1 MVDVLK
7 SAFGVDLENL
17 KLEDGLD
24 DANLKLKLTLTYNRK
39 TSKSGQKVIDTVA
52 SSMRH
57 NDDYVITL
65 EDGTKVTADNLKMSG
80 KISVETINNKV
91 YNDGLKVQL
100 YNWMTT
106 NIILVTN
113 MAKRY
118 LPFYNNARFI
128 ALVLV
133 GLFAIFSIIFKYLEL
148 NITINLVQFS
158 FVLLLPLSQIY
169 LAYKG
174 MLDALKLDG
183 LNQSE
188 RDRLTSTVDIRSKS
202 SLYVAMLFIIL
213 VFSMYI
219 LNLLGLLSAKHLLA
233 LILSV
238 GLTSIFSFFL
248 AWSDLRE
255 ISLLEKTLKD
265 RKESREAKAKV
276 LEQ

>member
-1 MVDVLK
+1 
-7 SAFGVDLENL
+7 
-17 KLEDGLD
+17 
-24 DANLKLKLTLTYNRK
+24 
-39 TSKSGQKVIDTVA
+39 
-52 SSMRH
+52 
-57 NDDYVITL
+57 
-65 EDGTKVTADNLKMSG
+65 
-80 KISVETINNKV
+80 
-91 YNDGLKVQL
+91 
-100 YNWMTT
+100 
-106 NIILVTN
+106 

-265 RKESREAKAKV
+265 RKESRE
-276 LEQ
+276 

>member
-1 MVDVLK
+1 
-7 SAFGVDLENL
+7 N
-17 KLEDGLD
+17 
-24 DANLKLKLTLTYNRK
+24 
-39 TSKSGQKVIDTVA
+39 
-52 SSMRH
+52 
-57 NDDYVITL
+57 
-65 EDGTKVTADNLKMSG
+65 
-80 KISVETINNKV
+80 
-91 YNDGLKVQL
+91 
-100 YNWMTT
+100 
-106 NIILVTN
+106 
-113 MAKRY
+113 AK
-118 LPFYNNARFI
+118 FI

-133 GLFAIFSIIFKYLEL
+133 ALFVIFSVTFKFLAL
-148 NITINLVQFS
+148 DVNINLVQFS

-276 LEQ
+276 LSNK

>member
-1 MVDVLK
+1 
-7 SAFGVDLENL
+7 
-17 KLEDGLD
+17 
-24 DANLKLKLTLTYNRK
+24 
-39 TSKSGQKVIDTVA
+39 
-52 SSMRH
+52 
-57 NDDYVITL
+57 
-65 EDGTKVTADNLKMSG
+65 
-80 KISVETINNKV
+80 
-91 YNDGLKVQL
+91 
-100 YNWMTT
+100 
-106 NIILVTN
+106 
-113 MAKRY
+113 
-118 LPFYNNARFI
+118 
-128 ALVLV
+128 
-133 GLFAIFSIIFKYLEL
+133 
-148 NITINLVQFS
+148 FS

-276 LEQ
+276 LSNK

>member
-1 MVDVLK
+1 
-7 SAFGVDLENL
+7 
-17 KLEDGLD
+17 
-24 DANLKLKLTLTYNRK
+24 
-39 TSKSGQKVIDTVA
+39 
-52 SSMRH
+52 
-57 NDDYVITL
+57 
-65 EDGTKVTADNLKMSG
+65 
-80 KISVETINNKV
+80 
-91 YNDGLKVQL
+91 
-100 YNWMTT
+100 
-106 NIILVTN
+106 

-219 LNLLGLLSAKHLLA
+219 LNLLG
-233 LILSV
+233 
-238 GLTSIFSFFL
+238 
-248 AWSDLRE
+248 
-255 ISLLEKTLKD
+255 
-265 RKESREAKAKV
+265 
-276 LEQ
+276 

>member
-1 MVDVLK
+1 
-7 SAFGVDLENL
+7 
-17 KLEDGLD
+17 
-24 DANLKLKLTLTYNRK
+24 
-39 TSKSGQKVIDTVA
+39 
-52 SSMRH
+52 
-57 NDDYVITL
+57 
-65 EDGTKVTADNLKMSG
+65 
-80 KISVETINNKV
+80 
-91 YNDGLKVQL
+91 
-100 YNWMTT
+100 
-106 NIILVTN
+106 

-202 SLYVAMLFIIL
+202 SLYVAIFIIL

-276 LEQ
+276 LSNK

>member
-1 MVDVLK
+1 DV
-7 SAFGVDLENL
+7 N
-17 KLEDGLD
+17 
-24 DANLKLKLTLTYNRK
+24 
-39 TSKSGQKVIDTVA
+39 
-52 SSMRH
+52 
-57 NDDYVITL
+57 
-65 EDGTKVTADNLKMSG
+65 
-80 KISVETINNKV
+80 
-91 YNDGLKVQL
+91 
-100 YNWMTT
+100 
-106 NIILVTN
+106 
-113 MAKRY
+113 
-118 LPFYNNARFI
+118 
-128 ALVLV
+128 
-133 GLFAIFSIIFKYLEL
+133 
-148 NITINLVQFS
+148 INLVQFS

-276 LEQ
+276 LSNK

>member
-1 MVDVLK
+1 
-7 SAFGVDLENL
+7 
-17 KLEDGLD
+17 
-24 DANLKLKLTLTYNRK
+24 
-39 TSKSGQKVIDTVA
+39 
-52 SSMRH
+52 
-57 NDDYVITL
+57 
-65 EDGTKVTADNLKMSG
+65 
-80 KISVETINNKV
+80 
-91 YNDGLKVQL
+91 
-100 YNWMTT
+100 
-106 NIILVTN
+106 

-213 VFSMYI
+213 VFS
-219 LNLLGLLSAKHLLA
+219 
-233 LILSV
+233 
-238 GLTSIFSFFL
+238 
-248 AWSDLRE
+248 
-255 ISLLEKTLKD
+255 
-265 RKESREAKAKV
+265 
-276 LEQ
+276 

>member
-1 MVDVLK
+1 
-7 SAFGVDLENL
+7 
-17 KLEDGLD
+17 
-24 DANLKLKLTLTYNRK
+24 
-39 TSKSGQKVIDTVA
+39 
-52 SSMRH
+52 
-57 NDDYVITL
+57 
-65 EDGTKVTADNLKMSG
+65 
-80 KISVETINNKV
+80 
-91 YNDGLKVQL
+91 
-100 YNWMTT
+100 
-106 NIILVTN
+106 
-113 MAKRY
+113 
-118 LPFYNNARFI
+118 
-128 ALVLV
+128 

-276 LEQ
+276 LSNK

>member
-1 MVDVLK
+1 
-7 SAFGVDLENL
+7 
-17 KLEDGLD
+17 
-24 DANLKLKLTLTYNRK
+24 
-39 TSKSGQKVIDTVA
+39 
-52 SSMRH
+52 
-57 NDDYVITL
+57 
-65 EDGTKVTADNLKMSG
+65 
-80 KISVETINNKV
+80 
-91 YNDGLKVQL
+91 
-100 YNWMTT
+100 
-106 NIILVTN
+106 

-255 ISLLEKTLKD
+255 ISLLEKTLKA

-276 LEQ
+276 LSNK

>member
-1 MVDVLK
+1 M
-7 SAFGVDLENL
+7 
-17 KLEDGLD
+17 
-24 DANLKLKLTLTYNRK
+24 
-39 TSKSGQKVIDTVA
+39 
-52 SSMRH
+52 
-57 NDDYVITL
+57 
-65 EDGTKVTADNLKMSG
+65 
-80 KISVETINNKV
+80 
-91 YNDGLKVQL
+91 
-100 YNWMTT
+100 
-106 NIILVTN
+106 
-113 MAKRY
+113 
-118 LPFYNNARFI
+118 
-128 ALVLV
+128 
-133 GLFAIFSIIFKYLEL
+133 
-148 NITINLVQFS
+148 
-158 FVLLLPLSQIY
+158 
-169 LAYKG
+169 AYKG

-276 LEQ
+276 LSNK

>member
-1 MVDVLK
+1 
-7 SAFGVDLENL
+7 
-17 KLEDGLD
+17 
-24 DANLKLKLTLTYNRK
+24 
-39 TSKSGQKVIDTVA
+39 
-52 SSMRH
+52 
-57 NDDYVITL
+57 
-65 EDGTKVTADNLKMSG
+65 
-80 KISVETINNKV
+80 
-91 YNDGLKVQL
+91 
-100 YNWMTT
+100 
-106 NIILVTN
+106 
-113 MAKRY
+113 
-118 LPFYNNARFI
+118 
-128 ALVLV
+128 
-133 GLFAIFSIIFKYLEL
+133 
-148 NITINLVQFS
+148 NLVQFS

-276 LEQ
+276 LSNK

>member
-1 MVDVLK
+1 
-7 SAFGVDLENL
+7 
-17 KLEDGLD
+17 
-24 DANLKLKLTLTYNRK
+24 
-39 TSKSGQKVIDTVA
+39 
-52 SSMRH
+52 
-57 NDDYVITL
+57 
-65 EDGTKVTADNLKMSG
+65 
-80 KISVETINNKV
+80 
-91 YNDGLKVQL
+91 
-100 YNWMTT
+100 
-106 NIILVTN
+106 
-113 MAKRY
+113 
-118 LPFYNNARFI
+118 
-128 ALVLV
+128 VLV

-276 LEQ
+276 LSNK

>member
-1 MVDVLK
+1 
-7 SAFGVDLENL
+7 
-17 KLEDGLD
+17 
-24 DANLKLKLTLTYNRK
+24 
-39 TSKSGQKVIDTVA
+39 
-52 SSMRH
+52 
-57 NDDYVITL
+57 
-65 EDGTKVTADNLKMSG
+65 
-80 KISVETINNKV
+80 
-91 YNDGLKVQL
+91 
-100 YNWMTT
+100 
-106 NIILVTN
+106 

-133 GLFAIFSIIFKYLEL
+133 GLFAIFSIIFNYLEL

-276 LEQ
+276 LSNK

>member
-1 MVDVLK
+1 
-7 SAFGVDLENL
+7 
-17 KLEDGLD
+17 
-24 DANLKLKLTLTYNRK
+24 
-39 TSKSGQKVIDTVA
+39 
-52 SSMRH
+52 
-57 NDDYVITL
+57 
-65 EDGTKVTADNLKMSG
+65 
-80 KISVETINNKV
+80 
-91 YNDGLKVQL
+91 
-100 YNWMTT
+100 
-106 NIILVTN
+106 

-158 FVLLLPLSQIY
+158 FVLLFPLSQIY

-265 RKESREAKAKV
+265 RKESR
-276 LEQ
+276 

>member
-1 MVDVLK
+1 
-7 SAFGVDLENL
+7 
-17 KLEDGLD
+17 
-24 DANLKLKLTLTYNRK
+24 
-39 TSKSGQKVIDTVA
+39 
-52 SSMRH
+52 
-57 NDDYVITL
+57 
-65 EDGTKVTADNLKMSG
+65 
-80 KISVETINNKV
+80 
-91 YNDGLKVQL
+91 
-100 YNWMTT
+100 
-106 NIILVTN
+106 

-248 AWSDLRE
+248 ALSDLRE

-276 LEQ
+276 LSNK

>member
-1 MVDVLK
+1 
-7 SAFGVDLENL
+7 
-17 KLEDGLD
+17 
-24 DANLKLKLTLTYNRK
+24 
-39 TSKSGQKVIDTVA
+39 
-52 SSMRH
+52 
-57 NDDYVITL
+57 
-65 EDGTKVTADNLKMSG
+65 
-80 KISVETINNKV
+80 
-91 YNDGLKVQL
+91 
-100 YNWMTT
+100 
-106 NIILVTN
+106 
-113 MAKRY
+113 
-118 LPFYNNARFI
+118 RFI

-276 LEQ
+276 LSNK

>member
-1 MVDVLK
+1 MCAL
-7 SAFGVDLENL
+7 LN
-17 KLEDGLD
+17 
-24 DANLKLKLTLTYNRK
+24 
-39 TSKSGQKVIDTVA
+39 SGHCV
-52 SSMRH
+52 S
-57 NDDYVITL
+57 
-65 EDGTKVTADNLKMSG
+65 
-80 KISVETINNKV
+80 
-91 YNDGLKVQL
+91 
-100 YNWMTT
+100 
-106 NIILVTN
+106 
-113 MAKRY
+113 
-118 LPFYNNARFI
+118 F
-128 ALVLV
+128 
-133 GLFAIFSIIFKYLEL
+133 IFSIIFKYLEL

-276 LEQ
+276 LSNK

>member
-1 MVDVLK
+1 
-7 SAFGVDLENL
+7 
-17 KLEDGLD
+17 
-24 DANLKLKLTLTYNRK
+24 
-39 TSKSGQKVIDTVA
+39 
-52 SSMRH
+52 
-57 NDDYVITL
+57 
-65 EDGTKVTADNLKMSG
+65 
-80 KISVETINNKV
+80 
-91 YNDGLKVQL
+91 
-100 YNWMTT
+100 
-106 NIILVTN
+106 

-158 FVLLLPLSQIY
+158 FVQLLPLSQIY

-276 LEQ
+276 LSNK

>member
-1 MVDVLK
+1 
-7 SAFGVDLENL
+7 
-17 KLEDGLD
+17 
-24 DANLKLKLTLTYNRK
+24 
-39 TSKSGQKVIDTVA
+39 
-52 SSMRH
+52 
-57 NDDYVITL
+57 
-65 EDGTKVTADNLKMSG
+65 
-80 KISVETINNKV
+80 
-91 YNDGLKVQL
+91 
-100 YNWMTT
+100 
-106 NIILVTN
+106 

-255 ISLLEKTLKD
+255 ISLLEKSLKD

-276 LEQ
+276 LSNK

>member
-1 MVDVLK
+1 
-7 SAFGVDLENL
+7 
-17 KLEDGLD
+17 
-24 DANLKLKLTLTYNRK
+24 
-39 TSKSGQKVIDTVA
+39 
-52 SSMRH
+52 
-57 NDDYVITL
+57 
-65 EDGTKVTADNLKMSG
+65 
-80 KISVETINNKV
+80 
-91 YNDGLKVQL
+91 
-100 YNWMTT
+100 
-106 NIILVTN
+106 

-213 VFSMYI
+213 IFSMYI

-276 LEQ
+276 LSNK

>member
-1 MVDVLK
+1 
-7 SAFGVDLENL
+7 
-17 KLEDGLD
+17 
-24 DANLKLKLTLTYNRK
+24 
-39 TSKSGQKVIDTVA
+39 
-52 SSMRH
+52 
-57 NDDYVITL
+57 
-65 EDGTKVTADNLKMSG
+65 
-80 KISVETINNKV
+80 
-91 YNDGLKVQL
+91 
-100 YNWMTT
+100 
-106 NIILVTN
+106 

-265 RKESREAKAKV
+265 RKVSREAKAKV
-276 LEQ
+276 LSNK

>member
-1 MVDVLK
+1 
-7 SAFGVDLENL
+7 
-17 KLEDGLD
+17 
-24 DANLKLKLTLTYNRK
+24 
-39 TSKSGQKVIDTVA
+39 
-52 SSMRH
+52 
-57 NDDYVITL
+57 
-65 EDGTKVTADNLKMSG
+65 
-80 KISVETINNKV
+80 
-91 YNDGLKVQL
+91 
-100 YNWMTT
+100 
-106 NIILVTN
+106 

-202 SLYVAMLFIIL
+202 SLYVA
-213 VFSMYI
+213 
-219 LNLLGLLSAKHLLA
+219 
-233 LILSV
+233 
-238 GLTSIFSFFL
+238 
-248 AWSDLRE
+248 
-255 ISLLEKTLKD
+255 
-265 RKESREAKAKV
+265 
-276 LEQ
+276 

>member
-1 MVDVLK
+1 
-7 SAFGVDLENL
+7 
-17 KLEDGLD
+17 
-24 DANLKLKLTLTYNRK
+24 
-39 TSKSGQKVIDTVA
+39 
-52 SSMRH
+52 
-57 NDDYVITL
+57 
-65 EDGTKVTADNLKMSG
+65 
-80 KISVETINNKV
+80 
-91 YNDGLKVQL
+91 
-100 YNWMTT
+100 
-106 NIILVTN
+106 

>member
-1 MVDVLK
+1 
-7 SAFGVDLENL
+7 
-17 KLEDGLD
+17 
-24 DANLKLKLTLTYNRK
+24 
-39 TSKSGQKVIDTVA
+39 
-52 SSMRH
+52 
-57 NDDYVITL
+57 
-65 EDGTKVTADNLKMSG
+65 
-80 KISVETINNKV
+80 
-91 YNDGLKVQL
+91 
-100 YNWMTT
+100 
-106 NIILVTN
+106 

-265 RKESREAKAKV
+265 RKESREAKA
-276 LEQ
+276 

>member
-1 MVDVLK
+1 
-7 SAFGVDLENL
+7 
-17 KLEDGLD
+17 
-24 DANLKLKLTLTYNRK
+24 
-39 TSKSGQKVIDTVA
+39 
-52 SSMRH
+52 
-57 NDDYVITL
+57 
-65 EDGTKVTADNLKMSG
+65 
-80 KISVETINNKV
+80 
-91 YNDGLKVQL
+91 
-100 YNWMTT
+100 
-106 NIILVTN
+106 

-219 LNLLGLLSAKHLLA
+219 
-233 LILSV
+233 
-238 GLTSIFSFFL
+238 
-248 AWSDLRE
+248 
-255 ISLLEKTLKD
+255 
-265 RKESREAKAKV
+265 
-276 LEQ
+276 

>member
-1 MVDVLK
+1 
-7 SAFGVDLENL
+7 
-17 KLEDGLD
+17 
-24 DANLKLKLTLTYNRK
+24 
-39 TSKSGQKVIDTVA
+39 
-52 SSMRH
+52 
-57 NDDYVITL
+57 
-65 EDGTKVTADNLKMSG
+65 
-80 KISVETINNKV
+80 
-91 YNDGLKVQL
+91 
-100 YNWMTT
+100 
-106 NIILVTN
+106 

-202 SLYVAMLFIIL
+202 SLYVAMLLLFLFL
-213 VFSMYI
+213 VCIY
-219 LNLLGLLSAKHLLA
+219 
-233 LILSV
+233 LIY
-238 GLTSIFSFFL
+238 
-248 AWSDLRE
+248 
-255 ISLLEKTLKD
+255 
-265 RKESREAKAKV
+265 
-276 LEQ
+276 